1 MKKIILSLALTLGM
15 IVSAS
20 AQKAGEQAFGFN
32 FGYETTKSSVKMTAG
47 SESHT
52 ETSPSENTFSA
63 GLEYNRFVKDNIRVG
78 IGVNYASVGQSES
91 DDKTNTLIIA
101 PSVAYYLPIAK
112 NLYYTP
118 GLAIGY
124 ASAAYIEESGNS
136 EYEVDFNGYVAG
148 LSLLSFEYRYSDKFA
163 VNLNIGSFQYGS
175 LSYDDGDDDDR
186 NISFNSQ
193 TLNILSNA
201 SVGFSLYF

>member
-1 MKKIILSLALTLGM
+1 MKKIILTIALAVGM
-15 IVSAS
+15 VVSAS

-32 FGYETTKSSVKMTAG
+32 FGYETTKSAIKTTVG
-47 SESHT
+47 SGSHT
-52 ETSPSENTFSA
+52 EKSPSENTFSA

-78 IGVNYASVGQSES
+78 VGINYASVGQSES

-118 GLAIGY
+118 GLTIGY
-124 ASAAYIEESGNS
+124 ASASDIEKRGSR
-136 EYEVDFNGYVAG
+136 EYEDDFNGYVAG
-148 LSLLSFEYRYSDKFA
+148 LSLLSFEYRYSENLA

-175 LSYDDGDDDDR
+175 LSYDDDDDDG
-186 NISFNSQ
+186 NISFSTQ
-193 TLNILSNA
+193 TLDILSNA

>member
-1 MKKIILSLALTLGM
+1 MKKIILTIALAVGM
-15 IVSAS
+15 VVSAS
-20 AQKAGEQAFGFN
+20 AQKAGEQAFGFS
-32 FGYETTKSSVKMTAG
+32 FGYETSKSSIKMDAG
-47 SESHT
+47 SESIT

-63 GLEYNRFVKDNIRVG
+63 GLEYSRFVKDNIRVG
-78 IGVNYASVGQSES
+78 VGVNYASAGQSDS

-124 ASAAYIEESGNS
+124 TSAAYIEKSGNN

-175 LSYDDGDDDDR
+175 LSYDDDDDDG
-186 NISFNSQ
+186 NISFNTQ
-193 TLNILSNA
+193 TLDILSNA

>member
-1 MKKIILSLALTLGM
+1 MKKIILTIALAVGM
-15 IVSAS
+15 VVSAS

-47 SESHT
+47 SESLT
-52 ETSPSENTFSA
+52 ETSPSENTFSV

-78 IGVNYASVGQSES
+78 IGVYYGSIGQSES
-91 DDKTNTLIIA
+91 DDKTNSLIIA

-118 GLAIGY
+118 GLTIGY
-124 ASAAYIEESGNS
+124 ASATYIEKSGNS
-136 EYEVDFNGYVAG
+136 VYKEYFNGYAAS

-163 VNLNIGSFQYGS
+163 VNLYIGSFQYDS
-175 LSYDDGDDDDR
+175 LSYDDGDDDDE
-186 NISFNSQ
+186 NISINTQ
-193 TLNILSNA
+193 TLKILSNA

>member
-1 MKKIILSLALTLGM
+1 MKKIILTIALAVGM
-15 IVSAS
+15 VVSAS

-32 FGYETTKSSVKMTAG
+32 FGYETSKSSVKMDAG
-47 SESHT
+47 SESYT
-52 ETSPSENTFSA
+52 ETSPSENTFSV
-63 GLEYNRFVKDNIRVG
+63 GLEYNRFVMDNIRVG
-78 IGVNYASVGQSES
+78 VGVNYASVGQSDS
-91 DDKTNTLIIA
+91 DDKTNTLIVA

-118 GLAIGY
+118 GLTVGY
-124 ASAAYIEESGNS
+124 ASATHIEKVGKS
-136 EYEVDFNGYVAG
+136 EYEDELNGYVAG

-175 LSYDDGDDDDR
+175 LSYDDDDDDDG

>member
-1 MKKIILSLALTLGM
+1 MKKIILTIALAVGM
-15 IVSAS
+15 VVSAS

-32 FGYETTKSSVKMTAG
+32 LGYETSKSSVKVNAG
-47 SESHT
+47 SESYT

-91 DDKTNTLIIA
+91 EDKTNTLIIA

-118 GLAIGY
+118 GLTIGY
-124 ASAAYIEESGNS
+124 VEKSGNS
-136 EYEVDFNGYVAG
+136 EYKDDLNGYVAG

-163 VNLNIGSFQYGS
+163 VNLNIGSFKYGS
-175 LSYDDGDDDDR
+175 LSYDDDDDDDR
-186 NISFNSQ
+186 NISYNSQ
-193 TLNILSNA
+193 TLDILSNA

>member
-1 MKKIILSLALTLGM
+1 MKKIILTIALAVGM
-15 IVSAS
+15 VVSAS

-32 FGYETTKSSVKMTAG
+32 FGYETSKSSVKMTAG
-47 SESHT
+47 SDSIT

-78 IGVNYASVGQSES
+78 IGVNYASAGQSDS

-118 GLAIGY
+118 GLTIGY
-124 ASAAYIEESGNS
+124 ASATYIDKIGNN
-136 EYEVDFNGYVAG
+136 EYEDDLNGYVAG

-163 VNLNIGSFQYGS
+163 VNLNIGSFQYSS
-175 LSYDDGDDDDR
+175 LSYGDDDEG
-186 NISFNSQ
+186 NISFNTQ
-193 TLNILSNA
+193 KLDILSNA

>member
-1 MKKIILSLALTLGM
+1 MKKIILTIALAVGM
-15 IVSAS
+15 VVSAS
-20 AQKAGEQAFGFN
+20 AQKAGEQAFGFS

-47 SESHT
+47 SESLT

-63 GLEYNRFVKDNIRVG
+63 GLEYSRFVKDNIRVG
-78 IGVNYASVGQSES
+78 IGVNYASAGQSDS

-118 GLAIGY
+118 GLTVGY
-124 ASAAYIEESGNS
+124 ASATHIEKIGNN
-136 EYEVDFNGYVAG
+136 EYDEDLNGYVAG

-163 VNLNIGSFQYGS
+163 VNLNIGSFQYSS
-175 LSYDDGDDDDR
+175 LSYGDDDV
-186 NISFNSQ
+186 NISFNTQ
-193 TLNILSNA
+193 TLDILSNA

>member
-1 MKKIILSLALTLGM
+1 MKKIILTIALAVGM
-15 IVSAS
+15 VVSAS
-20 AQKAGEQAFGFN
+20 AQKAGEQAFGLN
-32 FGYETTKSSVKMTAG
+32 FGYETSKSSVKVNAG
-47 SESHT
+47 SESYT
-52 ETSPSENTFSA
+52 ETSPRENTFNV
-63 GLEYNRFVKDNIRVG
+63 GLEYKRFIKDNIRVG
-78 IGVNYASVGQSES
+78 VGVNYASVGQSDS

-118 GLAIGY
+118 GLTVGY
-124 ASAAYIEESGNS
+124 ASATQIEKVGKS
-136 EYEVDFNGYVAG
+136 EYKDELNGYVAG

-175 LSYDDGDDDDR
+175 LSYGDDDEK
-186 NISFNSQ
+186 ISFNTQ
-193 TLNILSNA
+193 TLDILSNA

>member
-1 MKKIILSLALTLGM
+1 MKKIILTIALAVGM
-15 IVSAS
+15 VVSAS
-20 AQKAGEQAFGFN
+20 AQKAGDQAFGFN
-32 FGYETTKSSVKMTAG
+32 FGYETSKSSVKVNAG
-47 SESHT
+47 SDSFT

-91 DDKTNTLIIA
+91 DDKENTLIVA
-101 PSVAYYLPIAK
+101 PSVFYYVPIAK

-118 GLAIGY
+118 GLTIGY
-124 ASAAYIEESGNS
+124 ASATYIEKSGNS
-136 EYEVDFNGYVAG
+136 EYTEDLNGYVAG
-148 LSLLSFEYRYSDKFA
+148 LSLLSFEYRYSEKFA

-186 NISFNSQ
+186 NISFNTQ
-193 TLNILSNA
+193 TLDILSNA

>member
-1 MKKIILSLALTLGM
+1 MKKIILTIALAVGM
-15 IVSAS
+15 VVSAS
-20 AQKAGEQAFGFN
+20 AQKAGEQAFGFS
-32 FGYETTKSSVKMTAG
+32 FGYETSKSSVKMDAG
-47 SESHT
+47 SESYT
-52 ETSPSENTFSA
+52 EASPSENTFSV

-78 IGVNYASVGQSES
+78 VGVNYASAGESDS

-118 GLAIGY
+118 GLTVGY
-124 ASAAYIEESGNS
+124 ASMSVDS
-136 EYEVDFNGYVAG
+136 EFEDGLNGYVAG
-148 LSLLSFEYRYSDKFA
+148 LSLLSFEYRHSDKFA
-163 VNLNIGSFQYGS
+163 VNLNIGSFQYSS
-175 LSYDDGDDDDR
+175 LSYGDDDDV
-186 NISFNSQ
+186 NISFNTQ

>member
-1 MKKIILSLALTLGM
+1 MKKIILTIALAVGM
-15 IVSAS
+15 VVSAS

-32 FGYETTKSSVKMTAG
+32 FGYETSKNSVKMTAD
-47 SESHT
+47 SDSYT
-52 ETSPSENTFSA
+52 ETSPRENTFNV

-78 IGVNYASVGQSES
+78 VGVNYASVGQSES

-118 GLAIGY
+118 GLTVGY
-124 ASAAYIEESGNS
+124 ASATRIEKIGKS
-136 EYEVDFNGYVAG
+136 EYKDDLNGYVAG
-148 LSLLSFEYRYSDKFA
+148 LSLLSFEYRHSEKFA
-163 VNLNIGSFQYGS
+163 VNLNIGSFQYSS
-175 LSYDDGDDDDR
+175 LSYGDDDEK
-186 NISFNSQ
+186 ISFNTQ
-193 TLNILSNA
+193 TLDILSNA

>member
-118 GLAIGY
+118 GLTVGY
-124 ASAAYIEESGNS
+124 ASKGVNS
-136 EYEVDFNGYVAG
+136 EYEEDLNGYVAG

>member
-1 MKKIILSLALTLGM
+1 MKKIILTIALAVGM
-15 IVSAS
+15 VVSAS

-47 SESHT
+47 SESLT
-52 ETSPSENTFSA
+52 ETSPSENTFNV
-63 GLEYNRFVKDNIRVG
+63 GVEYNRFVKDNIRVG

-91 DDKTNTLIIA
+91 DDKENTLIVA
-101 PSVAYYLPIAK
+101 PSVFYYVPIAK

-118 GLAIGY
+118 GLTIGY
-124 ASAAYIEESGNS
+124 VEKSGNS
-136 EYEVDFNGYVAG
+136 EYKDDLNGYVAG

-163 VNLNIGSFQYGS
+163 VNLNIGSFQYSS
-175 LSYDDGDDDDR
+175 LSYGDDDEK
-186 NISFNSQ
+186 ISFNTQ
-193 TLNILSNA
+193 TLDILSNA

>member
-1 MKKIILSLALTLGM
+1 MKKIILTIALVVGM
-15 IVSAS
+15 VVSAS
-20 AQKAGEQAFGFN
+20 AQKTGEQAFGFN
-32 FGYETTKSSVKMTAG
+32 FGYETTKSTVKMTAG
-47 SESHT
+47 SESLS
-52 ETSPSENTFSA
+52 ETSPSENTFNV
-63 GLEYNRFVKDNIRVG
+63 GLEYSRFVKDNIRVG
-78 IGVNYASVGQSES
+78 VGVNYASVGQSDS
-91 DDKTNTLIIA
+91 DDKTNTLIVA

-124 ASAAYIEESGNS
+124 ASATYIEKSGNS

-163 VNLNIGSFQYGS
+163 VNLSLGSFQYDS
-175 LSYDDGDDDDR
+175 LSYDDDDDDDG
-186 NISFNSQ
+186 NISLNTQ

>member
-1 MKKIILSLALTLGM
+1 MKKIILTIALAVGM
-15 IVSAS
+15 VVSAS

-32 FGYETTKSSVKMTAG
+32 FGYETTKNSVKMTAD
-47 SESHT
+47 SESYT

-78 IGVNYASVGQSES
+78 VGVNYASVGQSES
-91 DDKTNTLIIA
+91 EDKTNTLIIA

-118 GLAIGY
+118 GLTVGY
-124 ASAAYIEESGNS
+124 ASATRIEKIGKS
-136 EYEVDFNGYVAG
+136 EYKDDLNGYVAG
-148 LSLLSFEYRYSDKFA
+148 LSLLSFEYRYSEKFA
-163 VNLNIGSFQYGS
+163 VNLNIGSFQYSS
-175 LSYDDGDDDDR
+175 LSYGDDDEK
-186 NISFNSQ
+186 ISFNTQ
-193 TLNILSNA
+193 TLDILSNA

>member
-1 MKKIILSLALTLGM
+1 MKKIILSIALTIGM

-47 SESHT
+47 SESLT

-63 GLEYNRFVKDNIRVG
+63 GLEYNKFVTDNIRVG
-78 IGVNYASVGQSES
+78 IGVNYASAGQSDS
-91 DDKTNTLIIA
+91 DDKTNILIIA

-118 GLAIGY
+118 GLTIGY
-124 ASAAYIEESGNS
+124 ASATYIEKSGNS
-136 EYEVDFNGYVAG
+136 EYEDELNGYVAG

-175 LSYDDGDDDDR
+175 LSYGDDDDV
-186 NISFNSQ
+186 NISINTQ
-193 TLNILSNA
+193 TLDILSNA